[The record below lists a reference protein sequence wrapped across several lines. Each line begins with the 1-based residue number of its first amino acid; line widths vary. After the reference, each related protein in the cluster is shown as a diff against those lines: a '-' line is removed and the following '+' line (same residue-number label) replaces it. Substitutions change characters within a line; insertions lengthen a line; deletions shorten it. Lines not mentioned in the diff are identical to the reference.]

1 MQNRNKGN
9 CCNYYFSSPT
19 GNPGRIS
26 IVITSLSPRFQL
38 IFRKQSLM
46 YADKHQ
52 EFDGFIV
59 INDSLF
65 SDLKSPQKEAT
76 EHMDHANI

>member
-1 MQNRNKGN
+1 
-9 CCNYYFSSPT
+9 
-19 GNPGRIS
+19 
-26 IVITSLSPRFQL
+26 
-38 IFRKQSLM
+38 M

-52 EFDGFIV
+52 ELDGFIV

-76 EHMDHANI
+76 EHMDHTEHLICQ

>member
-1 MQNRNKGN
+1 
-9 CCNYYFSSPT
+9 
-19 GNPGRIS
+19 
-26 IVITSLSPRFQL
+26 
-38 IFRKQSLM
+38 M

-52 EFDGFIV
+52 ELDGFIV

-76 EHMDHANI
+76 EHTDHTEHLICQ